1 MNSVDENNS
10 SVRDVKDIKNFSNDI
25 QTSLNQINSLRNI
38 LYNTIQSFDDFGK
51 FRQTLDQLLYEYEKT
66 VFMINKKLQD
76 ILSYYSSL
84 EFNYDS
90 LIKMKDELD
99 KINLNQNEQINDLQF
114 QNEISNSQ
122 INYYKKQCLEKDN
135 FILKLKKKIFEIEKN
150 SYNNPQDNLILDYS
164 TYDKIILPERVKR
177 NNMNQIENFPT
188 DLNSNSLPSEN
199 INNININ
206 KNNLEV
212 SNQIKNK
219 LDYETNFNYG
229 YDYKEDN
236 NNIKNN
242 INIINQNNTISKQ
255 SDNILRSIPIS
266 NLNKENKEEISSIHQ
281 SMNQS
286 LNSDIK
292 KSKSTSSNLNTSNKT
307 LTRRLRDI
315 VLNLCKVD
323 SNAINKLEKKYGNE
337 IIKKIQSGQIDEE
350 TANNIENDLKHINK
364 RASII
369 EDKFKQNIQKYLND
383 KEGLRGW
390 EKLRSYLKVGDK
402 EMKFKKLSAS

>member
-10 SVRDVKDIKNFSNDI
+10 SIRDVKDIKNFSNDI
-25 QTSLNQINSLRNI
+25 QTTLNQINSLRNI

-51 FRQTLDQLLYEYEKT
+51 FRQTLDKLLYEYEKT

-90 LIKMKDELD
+90 LTKMKDDLD
-99 KINLNQNEQINDLQF
+99 KINLSQNEQINDLLF

-135 FILKLKKKIFEIEKN
+135 FILKLKKKIFEIEKS
-150 SYNNPQDNLILDYS
+150 SYNNPQDNLIIDYS

-177 NNMNQIENFPT
+177 INMNQPENFPT
-188 DLNSNSLPSEN
+188 DLNSNTLPRDN
-199 INNININ
+199 LNIN
-206 KNNLEV
+206 KSNIEE

-242 INIINQNNTISKQ
+242 IIEPNNIISKP
-255 SDNILRSIPIS
+255 SENILRSIPVS
-266 NLNKENKEEISSIHQ
+266 NLNKENKDEISSIHQ

-286 LNSDIK
+286 INSEIK
-292 KSKSTSSNLNTSNKT
+292 KSRSTSSNINTSNKT

-315 VLNLCKVD
+315 VLNLCKVN

>member
-25 QTSLNQINSLRNI
+25 QTTLNQINSLRNI

-51 FRQTLDQLLYEYEKT
+51 FRQTLDKLLYEYEKT

-99 KINLNQNEQINDLQF
+99 KINLSQNEQINDLLF

-135 FILKLKKKIFEIEKN
+135 FILKLKKKIFEIEKS
-150 SYNNPQDNLILDYS
+150 SYNNPQDNLIIDYS

-177 NNMNQIENFPT
+177 INMNQPENFPT
-188 DLNSNSLPSEN
+188 DLNSNTLPRD
-199 INNININ
+199 NININ
-206 KNNLEV
+206 KSNIEE

-242 INIINQNNTISKQ
+242 IIEPNNIISKP
-255 SDNILRSIPIS
+255 SENILRSIPVS
-266 NLNKENKEEISSIHQ
+266 NLNKENKDEISSIHQ

-286 LNSDIK
+286 INSEIK
-292 KSKSTSSNLNTSNKT
+292 KSRTTSSNINASNKT

-315 VLNLCKVD
+315 VLNLCKVN

-337 IIKKIQSGQIDEE
+337 IINKIQSGQIDEE

>member
-25 QTSLNQINSLRNI
+25 QTTLNQINSLRNI

-51 FRQTLDQLLYEYEKT
+51 FRQTLDKLLYEYEKT

-90 LIKMKDELD
+90 LTKMKDELD
-99 KINLNQNEQINDLQF
+99 KINFSQNEQINDLQF

-135 FILKLKKKIFEIEKN
+135 FILKLKKKIFEIEKS
-150 SYNNPQDNLILDYS
+150 SYNNPQDNLIIDYS

-323 SNAINKLEKKYGNE
+323 PNAINKLEKKYGNE
-337 IIKKIQSGQIDEE
+337 IINKIQSGQIDEE
-350 TANNIENDLKHINK
+350 TANNVENDLKHINR
-364 RASII
+364 RASVI

>member
-25 QTSLNQINSLRNI
+25 QTTLNQINSLRNI

-51 FRQTLDQLLYEYEKT
+51 FRQTLDKLLYEYEKT

-150 SYNNPQDNLILDYS
+150 SYNDPQDNLILDYS

-281 SMNQS
+281 SINQS
-286 LNSDIK
+286 TNSDIK
-292 KSKSTSSNLNTSNKT
+292 KSKSMLSNFNTSNKT

-323 SNAINKLEKKYGNE
+323 PNAINKLEKKYGNE
-337 IIKKIQSGQIDEE
+337 IINKIQSGQIDEE
-350 TANNIENDLKHINK
+350 TANNVENDLKHINR
-364 RASII
+364 RASVI

>member
-10 SVRDVKDIKNFSNDI
+10 SIRDVKDIKNFSNDI
-25 QTSLNQINSLRNI
+25 QTTLNQINSLRNI

-51 FRQTLDQLLYEYEKT
+51 FRQTLDKLLYEYEKT

-90 LIKMKDELD
+90 LTKMKDDLD
-99 KINLNQNEQINDLQF
+99 KINLSQNEQINDLLF

-122 INYYKKQCLEKDN
+122 INYYKKQCFEKDN
-135 FILKLKKKIFEIEKN
+135 FILKLKKKIFEIEKS
-150 SYNNPQDNLILDYS
+150 SYNNPQDNLIIDYS

-177 NNMNQIENFPT
+177 INMNQPENFPT
-188 DLNSNSLPSEN
+188 DLNSNTLPRD
-199 INNININ
+199 NININ
-206 KNNLEV
+206 KSNIEE

-242 INIINQNNTISKQ
+242 IIEPNNIISKP
-255 SDNILRSIPIS
+255 SENILRSIPVS
-266 NLNKENKEEISSIHQ
+266 NLNKENKDEISSIHQ

-286 LNSDIK
+286 INSEIK
-292 KSKSTSSNLNTSNKT
+292 KSRTTSSNINANNKT

-315 VLNLCKVD
+315 VLNLCKVN

-337 IIKKIQSGQIDEE
+337 IINKIQSGQIDEE

>member
-90 LIKMKDELD
+90 LTKMKDELD
-99 KINLNQNEQINDLQF
+99 KINFSQNEQINDLQF

-135 FILKLKKKIFEIEKN
+135 FILKLKKKIFEIEKS
-150 SYNNPQDNLILDYS
+150 SYNNPQDNLIIDYS

-177 NNMNQIENFPT
+177 NNMNQSEYFPT
-188 DLNSNSLPSEN
+188 DLNSNSLPRD
-199 INNININ
+199 NINID
-206 KNNLEV
+206 KNNIEV

-219 LDYETNFNYG
+219 LDYETNYNYG

-236 NNIKNN
+236 NKIKN
-242 INIINQNNTISKQ
+242 NIINQNTIISKA
-255 SDNILRSIPIS
+255 SDNILRSIPVS

-292 KSKSTSSNLNTSNKT
+292 KSKSTSSNINTSNKT

-323 SNAINKLEKKYGNE
+323 SNAINKLEKKYGNQ
-337 IIKKIQSGQIDEE
+337 IINKIQSGQIDEE

-364 RASII
+364 RASVI

-390 EKLRSYLKVGDK
+390 EKLRSYLKIGDK

>member
-25 QTSLNQINSLRNI
+25 QTTLNQINSLRNI

-51 FRQTLDQLLYEYEKT
+51 FRQTLDKLLYEYEKT

-135 FILKLKKKIFEIEKN
+135 FILKLKKKIFEIEKS
-150 SYNNPQDNLILDYS
+150 SYNNPQDNLIIDYS

-177 NNMNQIENFPT
+177 INMNQPENFPT
-188 DLNSNSLPSEN
+188 DLNSNTLPRD
-199 INNININ
+199 NININ
-206 KNNLEV
+206 KSNIEE

-242 INIINQNNTISKQ
+242 IIEPNNIISKP
-255 SDNILRSIPIS
+255 SENILRSIPVS
-266 NLNKENKEEISSIHQ
+266 NLNKENKDEISSIHQ

-286 LNSDIK
+286 INSEIK
-292 KSKSTSSNLNTSNKT
+292 KSRTTSSNINASNKT

-315 VLNLCKVD
+315 VLNLCKVN

-337 IIKKIQSGQIDEE
+337 IINKIQSGQIDEE

>member
-10 SVRDVKDIKNFSNDI
+10 SIRDVKDIKNFSNDI
-25 QTSLNQINSLRNI
+25 QTTLNQINSLRNI

-51 FRQTLDQLLYEYEKT
+51 FRQTLDKLLYEYEKT

-90 LIKMKDELD
+90 LTKMKDDLD
-99 KINLNQNEQINDLQF
+99 KINLSQNEQINDLLF

-135 FILKLKKKIFEIEKN
+135 FILKLKKKIFEIEKS
-150 SYNNPQDNLILDYS
+150 SYNNPQDNLIIDYS

-177 NNMNQIENFPT
+177 INMNQPENFPT
-188 DLNSNSLPSEN
+188 DLNSNTLPRDN
-199 INNININ
+199 LNIN
-206 KNNLEV
+206 KSNIEE

-242 INIINQNNTISKQ
+242 IIEPNNIISKP
-255 SDNILRSIPIS
+255 SENILRSIPVS
-266 NLNKENKEEISSIHQ
+266 NLNKENKDEISSIHQ

-286 LNSDIK
+286 INSEIK
-292 KSKSTSSNLNTSNKT
+292 KSRSTSSNINTSNKT

-315 VLNLCKVD
+315 VLNLCKVN

-337 IIKKIQSGQIDEE
+337 IINKIQSGQIDEE

>member
-25 QTSLNQINSLRNI
+25 QTTLNQINSLRNI

-51 FRQTLDQLLYEYEKT
+51 FRQTLDKLLYEYEKT

-90 LIKMKDELD
+90 LTKMKDDLD
-99 KINLNQNEQINDLQF
+99 KINLSQNEQINDLLF

-135 FILKLKKKIFEIEKN
+135 FILKLKKKIFEIEKS
-150 SYNNPQDNLILDYS
+150 SYNNPQDNLIIDYS

-177 NNMNQIENFPT
+177 NNMNQPENFPT
-188 DLNSNSLPSEN
+188 DLNSNTLPRD
-199 INNININ
+199 NININ
-206 KNNLEV
+206 KSNIEE

-242 INIINQNNTISKQ
+242 IIEPNNIISKP
-255 SDNILRSIPIS
+255 SENILRSIPVS
-266 NLNKENKEEISSIHQ
+266 NLNKENKDEISSIHQ

-286 LNSDIK
+286 INSEIK
-292 KSKSTSSNLNTSNKT
+292 KSRTTSSNINANNKT

-315 VLNLCKVD
+315 VLNLCKVN

-337 IIKKIQSGQIDEE
+337 IINKIQSGQIDEE
-350 TANNIENDLKHINK
+350 TANNVENDLKHINK

>member
-25 QTSLNQINSLRNI
+25 QTTLNQINSLRNI

-135 FILKLKKKIFEIEKN
+135 FILKLKKKIFEIEKS

-255 SDNILRSIPIS
+255 SDNILRSIPVS

-281 SMNQS
+281 SINQS
-286 LNSDIK
+286 TNSDIK
-292 KSKSTSSNLNTSNKT
+292 KSKSMLSNFNTSNKT

-323 SNAINKLEKKYGNE
+323 PNAINKLEKKYGNE
-337 IIKKIQSGQIDEE
+337 IINKIQSGQIDEK
-350 TANNIENDLKHINK
+350 TANNVENDLKHINR
-364 RASII
+364 RASVI

>member
-25 QTSLNQINSLRNI
+25 QTTLNQINSLRNI

-51 FRQTLDQLLYEYEKT
+51 FRQTLDKLLYEYEKT

-281 SMNQS
+281 SINQS
-286 LNSDIK
+286 TNSDIK
-292 KSKSTSSNLNTSNKT
+292 KSKSMLSNFNTSNKT

-323 SNAINKLEKKYGNE
+323 PTAINKLEKKYGNE
-337 IIKKIQSGQIDEE
+337 IINKIQSGQIDEE
-350 TANNIENDLKHINK
+350 TANNVENDLKHINR
-364 RASII
+364 RASVI

>member
-25 QTSLNQINSLRNI
+25 QTTLNQINSLRNI

-51 FRQTLDQLLYEYEKT
+51 FRQTLDKLLYEYEKT

-76 ILSYYSSL
+76 ILSYYASL

-90 LIKMKDELD
+90 LTKMKDDLD
-99 KINLNQNEQINDLQF
+99 KINLSQNEQINDLLF

-135 FILKLKKKIFEIEKN
+135 FILKLKKKIFEIEKS
-150 SYNNPQDNLILDYS
+150 SYNNPQDNLIIDYS

-177 NNMNQIENFPT
+177 INMNQPENFPT
-188 DLNSNSLPSEN
+188 DLNSNTLPRD
-199 INNININ
+199 NININ
-206 KNNLEV
+206 KSNIEE

-242 INIINQNNTISKQ
+242 IIEPNNIISKP
-255 SDNILRSIPIS
+255 SENILRSIPVS
-266 NLNKENKEEISSIHQ
+266 NLNKENKDEISSIHQ

-286 LNSDIK
+286 INSEIK
-292 KSKSTSSNLNTSNKT
+292 KSRTTSSNINANNKT

-315 VLNLCKVD
+315 VLNLCKVN

-337 IIKKIQSGQIDEE
+337 IINKIQSGQIDEE

-402 EMKFKKLSAS
+402 EIKFKKLSAS

>member
-25 QTSLNQINSLRNI
+25 QTTLNQINSLRNI

-51 FRQTLDQLLYEYEKT
+51 FRQTLDKLLYEYEKT

-281 SMNQS
+281 SINQS
-286 LNSDIK
+286 TNSDIK
-292 KSKSTSSNLNTSNKT
+292 KSKSMLSNFNTSNKT

-323 SNAINKLEKKYGNE
+323 PNAINKLEKKYGNE
-337 IIKKIQSGQIDEE
+337 IINKIQSGQIDEE
-350 TANNIENDLKHINK
+350 TANNVENDLKHINR
-364 RASII
+364 RASVI

>member
-51 FRQTLDQLLYEYEKT
+51 FRQTLDKLLYEYEKT

-90 LIKMKDELD
+90 LTKMKDDLD
-99 KINLNQNEQINDLQF
+99 KINLSQNEQINDLLF

-135 FILKLKKKIFEIEKN
+135 FILKLKKKIFEIEKS
-150 SYNNPQDNLILDYS
+150 SYNNPQDNLIIDYS

-177 NNMNQIENFPT
+177 INMNQPENFPT
-188 DLNSNSLPSEN
+188 DLNSNTLPRD
-199 INNININ
+199 NININ
-206 KNNLEV
+206 KSNIEE

-242 INIINQNNTISKQ
+242 IIEPNNIISKP
-255 SDNILRSIPIS
+255 SENILRSIPVS
-266 NLNKENKEEISSIHQ
+266 NLNKENKDEISSIHQ

-286 LNSDIK
+286 INSEIK
-292 KSKSTSSNLNTSNKT
+292 KSRTTSSNINASNKT

-315 VLNLCKVD
+315 VLNLCKVN

-337 IIKKIQSGQIDEE
+337 IINKIQSGQIDEE

>member
-25 QTSLNQINSLRNI
+25 QTTLNQINSLRNI

-90 LIKMKDELD
+90 LTKMKDDLD
-99 KINLNQNEQINDLQF
+99 KINLSQNEQINDLLF

-135 FILKLKKKIFEIEKN
+135 FILKLKKKIFEIEKS
-150 SYNNPQDNLILDYS
+150 SYNNPQDNLIIDYS

-177 NNMNQIENFPT
+177 INMNQPENFPT
-188 DLNSNSLPSEN
+188 DLNSNTLPRD
-199 INNININ
+199 NININ
-206 KNNLEV
+206 KSNIEE

-242 INIINQNNTISKQ
+242 IIEPNNIISKP
-255 SDNILRSIPIS
+255 SENILRSIPVS
-266 NLNKENKEEISSIHQ
+266 NLNKENKDEISSIHQ

-286 LNSDIK
+286 INSEIK
-292 KSKSTSSNLNTSNKT
+292 KSRTTSSNINASNKT

-315 VLNLCKVD
+315 VLNLCKVN

-337 IIKKIQSGQIDEE
+337 IINKIQSGQIDEE

>member
-25 QTSLNQINSLRNI
+25 QTTLNQINSLRNI

-51 FRQTLDQLLYEYEKT
+51 FRQTLDKLLYEYEKT

-90 LIKMKDELD
+90 LTKMKDDLD
-99 KINLNQNEQINDLQF
+99 KINLSQNEQINDLLF

-135 FILKLKKKIFEIEKN
+135 FILKLKKKIFEIEKS
-150 SYNNPQDNLILDYS
+150 SYNNPQDNLIIDYS

-177 NNMNQIENFPT
+177 INMNQPENFPT
-188 DLNSNSLPSEN
+188 DLNSNTLPRD
-199 INNININ
+199 NININ
-206 KNNLEV
+206 KSNIEE

-242 INIINQNNTISKQ
+242 IIEPNNIISKP
-255 SDNILRSIPIS
+255 SENILRSIPVS
-266 NLNKENKEEISSIHQ
+266 NLNKENKDEISSIHQ

-286 LNSDIK
+286 INSEIK
-292 KSKSTSSNLNTSNKT
+292 KSRTTSSNINASNKT

-323 SNAINKLEKKYGNE
+323 PNAINKLEKKYGNE
-337 IIKKIQSGQIDEE
+337 IINKIQSGQIDEE
-350 TANNIENDLKHINK
+350 TANNVENDLKHINR
-364 RASII
+364 RASVI

>member
-25 QTSLNQINSLRNI
+25 RTTLNQINSLRNI

-51 FRQTLDQLLYEYEKT
+51 FRQTLDKLLYEYEKT

-281 SMNQS
+281 SINQS
-286 LNSDIK
+286 TNSDIK
-292 KSKSTSSNLNTSNKT
+292 KSKSMLSNFNTSNKT

-323 SNAINKLEKKYGNE
+323 PNAINKLEKKYGNE
-337 IIKKIQSGQIDEE
+337 IINKIQSGQIDEE
-350 TANNIENDLKHINK
+350 TANNVENDLKHINR
-364 RASII
+364 RASVI

-390 EKLRSYLKVGDK
+390 EKLRSYLKVGDQ

>member
-10 SVRDVKDIKNFSNDI
+10 SIRDVKDIKNFSNDI
-25 QTSLNQINSLRNI
+25 QTTLNQINSLRNI

-51 FRQTLDQLLYEYEKT
+51 FRQTLDKLLYEYEKT

-90 LIKMKDELD
+90 LTKMKDDLD
-99 KINLNQNEQINDLQF
+99 KINLSQNEQINDLLF

-135 FILKLKKKIFEIEKN
+135 FILKLKKKIFEIEKS
-150 SYNNPQDNLILDYS
+150 SYNNPQDNLIIDYS

-177 NNMNQIENFPT
+177 INMNQPENFPT
-188 DLNSNSLPSEN
+188 DLNSNTLPRD
-199 INNININ
+199 NININ
-206 KNNLEV
+206 KSNIEE

-242 INIINQNNTISKQ
+242 IIEPNNIISKP
-255 SDNILRSIPIS
+255 SENILRSIPVS
-266 NLNKENKEEISSIHQ
+266 NLNKENKDEISSIHQ

-286 LNSDIK
+286 INSEIK
-292 KSKSTSSNLNTSNKT
+292 KSRTTSSNINASNKT

-315 VLNLCKVD
+315 VLNLCKVN

-337 IIKKIQSGQIDEE
+337 IINKIQSGQIDEE

>member
-281 SMNQS
+281 SINQS
-286 LNSDIK
+286 TNSDIK
-292 KSKSTSSNLNTSNKT
+292 KSKSMLSNFNTSNKT

>member
-10 SVRDVKDIKNFSNDI
+10 SIRDVKDIKNFSNDI
-25 QTSLNQINSLRNI
+25 QTTLNQINSLRNI

-51 FRQTLDQLLYEYEKT
+51 FRQTLDKLLYEYEKT

-90 LIKMKDELD
+90 LTKMKDDLD
-99 KINLNQNEQINDLQF
+99 KINLSQNEQINDLLF

-135 FILKLKKKIFEIEKN
+135 FILKLKKKIFEIEKS
-150 SYNNPQDNLILDYS
+150 SYNNPQDNLIIDYS

-177 NNMNQIENFPT
+177 INMNQPENFPT
-188 DLNSNSLPSEN
+188 DLNSNTLPRD
-199 INNININ
+199 NININ
-206 KNNLEV
+206 KSNIEE

-242 INIINQNNTISKQ
+242 IIEPNNIISKP
-255 SDNILRSIPIS
+255 SENILRSIPVS
-266 NLNKENKEEISSIHQ
+266 NLNKENKDEISSIHQ

-286 LNSDIK
+286 INSEIK
-292 KSKSTSSNLNTSNKT
+292 KSRTTSSNINANNKT

-315 VLNLCKVD
+315 VLNLCKVN

-337 IIKKIQSGQIDEE
+337 IINKIQSGQIDEE

>member
-10 SVRDVKDIKNFSNDI
+10 SIRDVKDIKNFSNDI
-25 QTSLNQINSLRNI
+25 QTTLNQINSLRNI

-51 FRQTLDQLLYEYEKT
+51 FRQTLDKLLYEYEKT

-90 LIKMKDELD
+90 LTKMKDDLD
-99 KINLNQNEQINDLQF
+99 KINLSQNEQINDLLF

-135 FILKLKKKIFEIEKN
+135 FILKLKKKIFEIEKS
-150 SYNNPQDNLILDYS
+150 SYNNPQDNLIIDYS

-177 NNMNQIENFPT
+177 INMNQPENFPT
-188 DLNSNSLPSEN
+188 DLNSNTLPRDN
-199 INNININ
+199 LNIN
-206 KNNLEV
+206 KSNIEE

-242 INIINQNNTISKQ
+242 IIEPNNIISKP
-255 SDNILRSIPIS
+255 SENILRSIPVS
-266 NLNKENKEEISSIHQ
+266 NLNKENKDEISSIHQ

-286 LNSDIK
+286 INSEIK
-292 KSKSTSSNLNTSNKT
+292 KSRTISSNINTSNKT

-315 VLNLCKVD
+315 VLNLCKVN

-337 IIKKIQSGQIDEE
+337 IINKIQSGQIDEE

>member
-25 QTSLNQINSLRNI
+25 QTTLNQINSLRNI

-51 FRQTLDQLLYEYEKT
+51 FRQTLDKLLYEYEKT

-90 LIKMKDELD
+90 LTKMKDDLD
-99 KINLNQNEQINDLQF
+99 KINLSQNEQINDLLF

-135 FILKLKKKIFEIEKN
+135 FILKLKKKIFEIEKS
-150 SYNNPQDNLILDYS
+150 SYNNPQDNLIIDYS

-177 NNMNQIENFPT
+177 INMNQPENFPT
-188 DLNSNSLPSEN
+188 DLNSNTLPRDN
-199 INNININ
+199 LNIN
-206 KNNLEV
+206 KSNIEE

-242 INIINQNNTISKQ
+242 IIEPNNIISKP
-255 SDNILRSIPIS
+255 SENILRSIPVS
-266 NLNKENKEEISSIHQ
+266 NLNKENKDEISSIHQ

-286 LNSDIK
+286 INSEIK
-292 KSKSTSSNLNTSNKT
+292 KSRTISSNINTSNKT

-315 VLNLCKVD
+315 VLNLCKVN

-337 IIKKIQSGQIDEE
+337 IINKIQSGQIDEE

>member
-25 QTSLNQINSLRNI
+25 QTTLNQINSLRNI

-51 FRQTLDQLLYEYEKT
+51 FRQTLDKLLYEYEKT

-188 DLNSNSLPSEN
+188 DLN
-199 INNININ
+199 
-206 KNNLEV
+206 
-212 SNQIKNK
+212 
-219 LDYETNFNYG
+219 
-229 YDYKEDN
+229 
-236 NNIKNN
+236 
-242 INIINQNNTISKQ
+242 
-255 SDNILRSIPIS
+255 
-266 NLNKENKEEISSIHQ
+266 
-281 SMNQS
+281 
-286 LNSDIK
+286 
-292 KSKSTSSNLNTSNKT
+292 
-307 LTRRLRDI
+307 
-315 VLNLCKVD
+315 
-323 SNAINKLEKKYGNE
+323 
-337 IIKKIQSGQIDEE
+337 
-350 TANNIENDLKHINK
+350 
-364 RASII
+364 
-369 EDKFKQNIQKYLND
+369 
-383 KEGLRGW
+383 
-390 EKLRSYLKVGDK
+390 
-402 EMKFKKLSAS
+402 

>member
-10 SVRDVKDIKNFSNDI
+10 SIRDVKDIKNFSNDI
-25 QTSLNQINSLRNI
+25 QTTLNQINSLRNI

-51 FRQTLDQLLYEYEKT
+51 FRQTLDKLLYEYEKT

-90 LIKMKDELD
+90 LTKMKDELD
-99 KINLNQNEQINDLQF
+99 KINFSQNEQINDLQF

-122 INYYKKQCLEKDN
+122 INYYKKQCFEKDN
-135 FILKLKKKIFEIEKN
+135 FILKLKKKIFEIEKS
-150 SYNNPQDNLILDYS
+150 SYNNPQDNLIIDYS

-177 NNMNQIENFPT
+177 INMNQPENFPT
-188 DLNSNSLPSEN
+188 DLNSNTLPRD
-199 INNININ
+199 NININ
-206 KNNLEV
+206 KSNIEE

-242 INIINQNNTISKQ
+242 IINQNTIISKA
-255 SDNILRSIPIS
+255 SDNILRSIPVS

-286 LNSDIK
+286 INSEIK
-292 KSKSTSSNLNTSNKT
+292 KSRTTSSNINASNKT

-402 EMKFKKLSAS
+402 EMKFKKLSAP

>member
-10 SVRDVKDIKNFSNDI
+10 SIRDVKDIKNFSNDI
-25 QTSLNQINSLRNI
+25 QTTLNQINSLRNI

-51 FRQTLDQLLYEYEKT
+51 FRQTLDKLLYEYEKT

-90 LIKMKDELD
+90 LTKMKDDLD
-99 KINLNQNEQINDLQF
+99 KINLSQNEQINDLLF

-135 FILKLKKKIFEIEKN
+135 FILKLKKKIFEIEKS
-150 SYNNPQDNLILDYS
+150 SYNNPQDNLIIDYS

-177 NNMNQIENFPT
+177 INMNQPENFPT
-188 DLNSNSLPSEN
+188 DLNSNTLPRDN
-199 INNININ
+199 LNIN
-206 KNNLEV
+206 KSNIEE

-242 INIINQNNTISKQ
+242 IIEPNNIISKP
-255 SDNILRSIPIS
+255 SENILRSIPVS
-266 NLNKENKEEISSIHQ
+266 NLNKENKDEISSIHQ

-286 LNSDIK
+286 INSEIK
-292 KSKSTSSNLNTSNKT
+292 KSRTTSSNINASNKT

-315 VLNLCKVD
+315 VLNLCKVN

-337 IIKKIQSGQIDEE
+337 IINKIQSGQIDEE

>member
-25 QTSLNQINSLRNI
+25 QTTLNQINSLRNI

-51 FRQTLDQLLYEYEKT
+51 FRQTLDKLLYEYEKT

-90 LIKMKDELD
+90 LTKMKDDLD
-99 KINLNQNEQINDLQF
+99 KINLSQNEQINDLLF

-135 FILKLKKKIFEIEKN
+135 FILKLKKKIFEIEKS
-150 SYNNPQDNLILDYS
+150 SYNNPQDNLIIDYS

-177 NNMNQIENFPT
+177 INMNQPENFPT
-188 DLNSNSLPSEN
+188 DLNSNTLPRD
-199 INNININ
+199 NININ
-206 KNNLEV
+206 KSNIEE

-242 INIINQNNTISKQ
+242 IIEPNNIISKP
-255 SDNILRSIPIS
+255 SENILRSIPVS
-266 NLNKENKEEISSIHQ
+266 NLNKENKDEISSIHQ

-286 LNSDIK
+286 INSEIK
-292 KSKSTSSNLNTSNKT
+292 KSRTTSSNINASNKT

-337 IIKKIQSGQIDEE
+337 IINKIQSGQIDEE
-350 TANNIENDLKHINK
+350 TANNVENDLKHINR
-364 RASII
+364 RASVI

>member
-25 QTSLNQINSLRNI
+25 QTTLNQINSLRNI

-90 LIKMKDELD
+90 LTKMKDELD
-99 KINLNQNEQINDLQF
+99 KINFSQNEQINDLQF

-122 INYYKKQCLEKDN
+122 INYYKKQCFEKDN
-135 FILKLKKKIFEIEKN
+135 FILKLKKKIFEIEKS
-150 SYNNPQDNLILDYS
+150 SYNNPQDNLIIDYS

-177 NNMNQIENFPT
+177 NNMNQSEHFPT
-188 DLNSNSLPSEN
+188 DLNSNSLPRD
-199 INNININ
+199 NININ
-206 KNNLEV
+206 NNNIDV

-242 INIINQNNTISKQ
+242 IINQNTIISKA
-255 SDNILRSIPIS
+255 SDNILRSIPVS

-292 KSKSTSSNLNTSNKT
+292 KSKSTSSNLNASNKT

-364 RASII
+364 RASVI

-390 EKLRSYLKVGDK
+390 EKLRSYLKIGDK